1 MFKVGDL
8 AVYPAHG
15 VGVIEKI
22 ENREVSGC
30 QEDFYVMRILENN
43 MIIMIPSSNT
53 KNVGLRQLI
62 NQNEVSK
69 VFSILKNKDMYV
81 DDNQTWNRRYRDYM
95 DKIKSGS
102 VFEVAE
108 VYRDLSTIKQDKELS
123 FGERKMLDTAHSLLV
138 KEISLAK
145 NMKEEDVERDIKSNL
160 FVQTQQDEGKGPR

>member
-15 VGVIEKI
+15 VGIIERI
-22 ENREVSGC
+22 ENRKISGC
-30 QEDFYVMRILENN
+30 QEDFFVMRILENN

-53 KNVGLRQLI
+53 ENVGLRQII

-69 VFSILKNKDMYV
+69 IFSILKNRDMYV

-95 DKIKSGS
+95 DKIRSGS

-123 FGERKMLDTAHSLLV
+123 FGERKMLDTARSLLV

-145 NMKEEDVERDIKSNL
+145 NMKEEDVERDIQSNI
-160 FVQTQQDEGKGPR
+160 FVQTQQDKG

>member
-1 MFKVGDL
+1 MFKIGDL

-15 VGVIEKI
+15 VGVIERI
-22 ENREVSGC
+22 ENREISGC
-30 QEDFYVMRILENN
+30 QENFFVMRILENN

-53 KNVGLRQLI
+53 KNVGLRELI
-62 NQNEVSK
+62 DQTEVSK
-69 VFSILKNKDMYV
+69 VFSILKNRDMYV

-123 FGERKMLDTAHSLLV
+123 FGERKMLDTARSLLV

-145 NMKEEDVERDIKSNL
+145 NMKEEDVERDIQSNL
-160 FVQTQQDEGKGPR
+160 FVQTQQDKG